1 MKRSTKVGSRG
12 SRFAAVLLASGLVV
26 AACGGDGDAE
36 GDGSESEATEAP
48 VGSEAPAESTGST
61 GSTDSSAS
69 TDSAAPTEGGL
80 ASDALGAPTGE
91 EIVIGMVNTE
101 GGAGGLDFPDIRR
114 FLEAGVAYANEHGG
128 LGNRPVQFIGC
139 TVKGDPETS
148 QFCAQELVGQG
159 VELVL
164 VGLDLF
170 IDYKTFDAAGVPV
183 IGVLPIMPTD
193 YTANALFLTGGNAT
207 SQSASAVFARDQLG
221 ASRVAIIH
229 ADNPGANSTAA
240 GLQAALDKGGIEWTA
255 VKGGNDETDAGFQ
268 GLMRQ
273 ASDFDPDVIVSL
285 YSDAGCIGTMRA
297 RASLGIETPVVT
309 TAICADDDVID
320 VVGDDATGW
329 YFAGLPPDSDTPE
342 RDLLVK
348 LLAPVIGVP
357 EEEVS
362 PTGLGLG
369 GLGYTMWMSLYDYG
383 QKMVAEGI
391 EVTGPSL
398 FDFLKTSDD
407 LFLFGGQTP
416 IACGSEPTY
425 PAVCSFVFPFAMY
438 KGDGVVGPVDGVDLV
453 DSRPLLP

>member
-12 SRFAAVLLASGLVV
+12 WRVAAALAAGSLLV
-26 AACGGDGDAE
+26 AACGGDD
-36 GDGSESEATEAP
+36 DGASDSGGAATEAP
-48 VGSEAPAESTGST
+48 ADTAAPMDSGAP
-61 GSTDSSAS
+61 TDSMAPS
-69 TDSAAPTEGGL
+69 DSGL

-91 EIVIGMVNTE
+91 PIVVGMVNTE

-114 FLEAGVAYANEHGG
+114 FLEAGVGYANEHGG
-128 LGNRPVQFIGC
+128 LGNRPIQLETCV
-139 TVKGDPETS
+139 VKGDPETS
-148 QFCAQELVGQG
+148 QACAQELVGKG

-170 IDYKTFDAAGVPV
+170 IDYNTYGAAGVPV

-207 SQSASAVFARDQLG
+207 SQAASAAFAKEQLN
-221 ASRVAIIH
+221 ASKVAIIH

-240 GLQAALDKGGIEWTA
+240 GLEAALDVAGIQWTA

-273 ASDFDPDVIVSL
+273 AADFEPDAIVSL

-297 RASLGIETPVVT
+297 RASLGIEAPVIT
-309 TAICADDDVID
+309 TAICADKDVID
-320 VVGDDATGW
+320 VVGDDANGW
-329 YFAGLPPDSDTPE
+329 YFAGLPADSDTPE
-342 RDLLVK
+342 RQLLVK
-348 LLAPVIGVP
+348 LLAPVMDLP
-357 EEEVS
+357 EDEVS

-383 QKMVAEGI
+383 QQMVEAGI
-391 EVTGPSL
+391 DLTGQSL
-398 FDFLKTSDD
+398 FDFLKSGTD

-416 IACGSEPTY
+416 IGCGSEPKY

-438 KGDGVVGPVDGVDLV
+438 KGDGVVGPVDGVELV
-453 DSRPLLP
+453 DSRPYLP

>member
-12 SRFAAVLLASGLVV
+12 SRFAAVLLAGGLVV
-26 AACGGDGDAE
+26 AACGGGDDE
-36 GDGSESEATEAP
+36 GESSEPAATEAP
-48 VGSEAPAESTGST
+48 GASEAPAETSAPTESAAPSGSEAPA
-61 GSTDSSAS
+61 
-69 TDSAAPTEGGL
+69 EGGL
-80 ASDALGAPTGE
+80 ASDALGEPTGE
-91 EIVIGMVNTE
+91 EITIGMVNTE
-101 GGAGGLDFPDIRR
+101 GGAGGLDFPDLRR
-114 FLEAGVAYANEHGG
+114 FLEAGVGYANEHGG
-128 LGNRPVQFIGC
+128 LGNRRINLVTC
-139 TVKGDPETS
+139 AVKGDPETS
-148 QFCAQELVGQG
+148 QFCAQELVGKG

-170 IDYKTFDAAGVPV
+170 IDYKTYDAAGVPV

-221 ASRVAIIH
+221 ATKVSIIH

-240 GLQAALDKGGIEWTA
+240 GLEAALDKGGIAWTA

-273 ASDFDPDVIVSL
+273 AADFDPDVIVSL

-309 TAICADDDVID
+309 TAICADDDVIN

-342 RDLLVK
+342 RALLAE

-383 QKMVAEGI
+383 QKMVTEGI
-391 EVTGPSL
+391 ELTGPSL
-398 FDFLKTSDD
+398 FDYLKTSDD

-416 IACGSEPTY
+416 IACGSEAAY

>member
-12 SRFAAVLLASGLVV
+12 RRFVAALMASGLLI
-26 AACGGDGDAE
+26 AACGGDD
-36 GDGSESEATEAP
+36 DSGSSSGSDSTEAASTEAP
-48 VGSEAPAESTGST
+48 TDSMAPA
-61 GSTDSSAS
+61 DSSAP
-69 TDSAAPTEGGL
+69 AEGGL
-80 ASDALGAPTGE
+80 ASDALPPPTGDE
-91 EIVIGMVNTE
+91 MVIGLVNTE

-114 FLEAGVAYANEHGG
+114 FLEAAVSYTNEHGG
-128 LGNRPVQFIGC
+128 LGNRPVKIESC
-139 TVKGDPETS
+139 VVKGDPETS
-148 QFCAQELVGQG
+148 QACAQELVGKG

-164 VGLDLF
+164 IGLDLF
-170 IDYKTFDAAGVPV
+170 IDYKTYEAAGVPV
-183 IGVLPIMPTD
+183 IGVLPIMPMD

-207 SQSASAVFARDQLG
+207 SQSATAVFARDYLK
-221 ASRVAIIH
+221 ATKVAIIH

-240 GLQAALDKGGIEWTA
+240 GLEASLDAGGIPWTA

-273 ASDFDPDVIVSL
+273 AADFQPDVMVSL

-309 TAICADDDVID
+309 TSICADADVISA
-320 VVGDDATGW
+320 VGDDANGW
-329 YFAGLPPDSDTPE
+329 YFAGLPEDKDTPE
-342 RDLLVK
+342 RALLTK
-348 LLAPVIGVP
+348 LLAPVMGIS
-357 EEEVS
+357 EEEVT

-383 QKMVAEGI
+383 QKMAAAGTEL
-391 EVTGPSL
+391 TGASL
-398 FDFLKTSDD
+398 FDFLKTSKD

-416 IACGSEPTY
+416 IACGSEAKY

>member
-12 SRFAAVLLASGLVV
+12 WRVAAALAAGSLLV
-26 AACGGDGDAE
+26 AACGGGDDGASDSGGA
-36 GDGSESEATEAP
+36 ATEAP
-48 VGSEAPAESTGST
+48 ADTAAPMDSGAP
-61 GSTDSSAS
+61 TDSMAPS
-69 TDSAAPTEGGL
+69 DSGL

-91 EIVIGMVNTE
+91 PIVVGMVNTE

-114 FLEAGVAYANEHGG
+114 FLEAGVGYANEHGG
-128 LGNRPVQFIGC
+128 LGNRPIQLETCV
-139 TVKGDPETS
+139 VKGDPETS
-148 QFCAQELVGQG
+148 QACAQELVGKG

-170 IDYKTFDAAGVPV
+170 IDYNTYGAAGVPV

-207 SQSASAVFARDQLG
+207 SQAASAAFAKEQLN
-221 ASRVAIIH
+221 ASKVAIIH

-240 GLQAALDKGGIEWTA
+240 GLEAALDVAGIQWTA

-273 ASDFDPDVIVSL
+273 AADFEPDAIVSL

-297 RASLGIETPVVT
+297 RASLGIEAPVIT
-309 TAICADDDVID
+309 TAICADKDVID
-320 VVGDDATGW
+320 VVGDDANGW
-329 YFAGLPPDSDTPE
+329 YFAGLPADSDTPE
-342 RDLLVK
+342 RQLLVK
-348 LLAPVIGVP
+348 LLAPVMDLP
-357 EEEVS
+357 EDEVS

-383 QKMVAEGI
+383 QQMVEAGI
-391 EVTGPSL
+391 DLTGQSL
-398 FDFLKTSDD
+398 FDFLKSGTD

-416 IACGSEPTY
+416 IGCGSEPKY

-438 KGDGVVGPVDGVDLV
+438 KGDGVVGPVDGVELV
-453 DSRPLLP
+453 DSRPYLP